1 MSSENALSPHYN
13 ANSNPCLASRI
24 ITVAEQ
30 NSTVN
35 SFKVFRQ
42 RTRKQP
48 LWGNMA
54 FVCAQGPKS
63 VCTKQH
69 FSLCTDFNLSDK
81 NLIQLCF
88 FQRELKQI
96 QEHCRKYPP
105 PPLVQTMGA
114 VCAFDQGYGYVDDNE
129 KSAGCPKSVVTLP
142 SKYTRFFFL
151 PNILFVCSRLR
162 CVDFILYLSRSVGNT
177 NKAQN

>member
-13 ANSNPCLASRI
+13 ANSNLCLASRI

-54 FVCAQGPKS
+54 FVCVQGPKS

-105 PPLVQTMGA
+105 PPHWCKQWGQCVPLIKGMAMLMTMRNLQA
-114 VCAFDQGYGYVDDNE
+114 VPRV
-129 KSAGCPKSVVTLP
+129 L
-142 SKYTRFFFL
+142 
-151 PNILFVCSRLR
+151 
-162 CVDFILYLSRSVGNT
+162 
-177 NKAQN
+177 